1 MEIRVT
7 VPILKNQP
15 GAFIFGPENETFYEP
30 IAVDG
35 NFAVRF
41 SRSGLENL
49 IRGIR
54 RREYSSWEWHKL
66 ARLGEELTAAADAAS
81 LLCPL
86 HLASHWESVG
96 VIPYPHQLDTARRV
110 IQEMGG
116 RAILADEVGLGKTI
130 EAGMILKEY
139 MLRGLVRRALILTP
153 ASLCWQWFEELRE
166 KFRIPVVLHR
176 SQYDWARCQCIVAS
190 IDTAKREPHL
200 AEVLAAD
207 WDILIVDEAHKLKN
221 SKTQNWQFVNSIRKK
236 YFLMLT
242 ATPVQNDLRELYNLI
257 TLLKPGQLGTYAE
270 FKQRFTAGR
279 RTPRDP
285 ELLRSLLGQVMVR
298 NRRGTGTIEFTQ
310 RIVRATPVT
319 LTPKERQLYQEIEAF
334 IRRQAQ
340 QSLAEKKT
348 ILPYITLLREVCSSP
363 WAAVL
368 TLKKLHEKAQP
379 ELRTEL
385 ERLLQ
390 QAAHL
395 EISAKVQQVLNLLP
409 RLQGKVVIFTEY
421 RGSQVFIKKHLEA
434 AGLGVVTFDG
444 SLSAGRKEFTKF
456 LFRRYGD
463 VLVSTES
470 GGEGIN
476 LQYCNNVINFDLP
489 WNPMRLEQR
498 IGRVHRLG
506 QTKDVY
512 VFNLAT
518 QGTIEEH
525 IWRLLHEKIRMFEM
539 VVGQLDTILT
549 QLHLDKS
556 FESRLIDIFIRSESE
571 TELVRELDQLANGII
586 EARDRLARSSLL
598 DLVP

>member
-1 MEIRVT
+1 MEIRIT
-7 VPILKNQP
+7 VPILKQQP
-15 GAFIFGPENETFYEP
+15 GTFIFGPEVEKFSEP
-30 IAVDG
+30 IAVDD
-35 NFAVRF
+35 NFFVRF
-41 SRSGLENL
+41 SQSGLEN
-49 IRGIR
+49 IIKGVR
-54 RREYSSWEWHKL
+54 RREYSSWKWHKL
-66 ARLGEELTAAADAAS
+66 SRLGEDLTAQADIAN
-81 LLCPL
+81 LLCPV

-200 AEVLAAD
+200 SEVLNIH
-207 WDILIVDEAHKLKN
+207 WDMLIIDEAHKLKN
-221 SKTQNWQFVNSIRKK
+221 SNTQNWRFVNSIHKK

-242 ATPVQNDLRELYNLI
+242 ATPVQNDLKELYNLI
-257 TLLKPGQLGTYAE
+257 TLLKPGQLGTYAQ
-270 FKQRFTAGR
+270 FKQRFTAGK

-285 ELLRSLLGQVMVR
+285 EMLRSVLSQVMIR
-298 NRRGTGTIEFTQ
+298 NRRGTGTVEFTQ
-310 RIVRATPVT
+310 RIVRSVPVE
-319 LTPKERQLYQEIEAF
+319 LTPGERELYQAVEFF
-334 IRRQAQ
+334 IRRQIRRT
-340 QSLAEKKT
+340 LAEKKT
-348 ILPYITLLREVCSSP
+348 ILPYITLLREVTSSP
-363 WAAVL
+363 WAAIL
-368 TLKKLHEKAQP
+368 TLKKLYDKAQP
-379 ELRTEL
+379 ELRAEL
-385 ERLLQ
+385 DRILRL
-390 QAAHL
+390 AAHL
-395 EISAKVQQVLNLLP
+395 ETSAKIQQVLRLLP
-409 RLQGKVVIFTEY
+409 KLDGKVVIFTEY
-421 RGSQVFIKKHLEA
+421 RGTQAFIKQHLDA

-463 VLVSTES
+463 VLVSTET

-512 VFNLAT
+512 IFNLAT

-525 IWRLLHEKIRMFEM
+525 IWRLLHEKIKMFEL

-556 FESRLIDIFIRSESE
+556 FESHLIDIFIRSESE
-571 TELVRELDQLANGII
+571 TDLEKKLDHLAAGILKAREQLAQ
-586 EARDRLARSSLL
+586 SSLL
-598 DLVP
+598 DLLP